1 MSHVVFQFHDNF
13 EDHASNLSVD
23 TLIKQEIAEISQPP
37 YFIDLDP
44 SYHHQ
49 FPKLKGACKRN
60 TYSMKDEVKSE
71 IFEFFIE
78 KFRDFLEGRSLIRIP
93 SKVVMVV
100 KSTLPF
106 KQYIK
111 FCSSSSPS

>member
-13 EDHASNLSVD
+13 EDYASNLSVD

-49 FPKLKGACKRN
+49 FPKLKGARKRN

-111 FCSSSSPS
+111 F